1 MINFNLK
8 HITYL
13 LRLAIFLM
21 FLGHGMFAIKG
32 NPGWL
37 VYLETVG
44 FSLETSKKLITI
56 IGFLDVIVAFIILLK
71 PIKFVILWALFW
83 TFSTALIRPISGE
96 SIWAF
101 VERGANWIVPL
112 ILYLL
117 IIKTKSDEE

>member
-1 MINFNLK
+1 MNHFNLK
-8 HITYL
+8 YLSYL

-21 FLGHGMFAIKG
+21 FLGHGMIALKG

-44 FSLETSKKLITI
+44 FSLEMSKKAIVA
-56 IGFLDVIVAFIILLK
+56 IGFLDLIVALVVLLK
-71 PIKFVILWALFW
+71 PLKPVVLWAFIW

-101 VERGANWIVPL
+101 VERGTNWIVPL
-112 ILYLL
+112 VLYLL
-117 IIKTKSDEE
+117 IVNKQKL